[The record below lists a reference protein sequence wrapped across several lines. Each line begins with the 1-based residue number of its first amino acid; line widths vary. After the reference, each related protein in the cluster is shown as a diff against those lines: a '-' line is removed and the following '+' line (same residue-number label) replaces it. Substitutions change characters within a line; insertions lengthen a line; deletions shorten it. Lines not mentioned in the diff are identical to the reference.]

1 MDLNNYYSKKY
12 LKYKKKYLDLKGN
25 GPNDLKV
32 GDKLISYYNPGDG
45 RHIFNVVEITAI
57 RNLDDGSRFYEV
69 KTQSGKKVRFSSS
82 QENDTWIRNND
93 MSGFY
98 RNLDPNVQEVWE
110 NHGKNPKNQKKQ
122 SSPAASPQNVFR
134 PPMSSQP
141 MFSQPMSTINP
152 PMSSQSTFSQYMPS
166 QTISS
171 TNRTNDIKVN
181 INLPI
186 IMNKGILE
194 RVNICLNNGGKIEH
208 AHHLTLYS
216 GTTDNYNDLKIITTN
231 SSSIK
236 NVFFRE
242 CPTNVDTG
250 TGGYKILGQSLPDD
264 IKQIINFNDN
274 LNNLNDS
281 YGSENNERKGVFL
294 AKVFFGNNV
303 NFTPVYNEIKKGTSN
318 LTDTG
323 LYTRDKYDNFTLH
336 LSLAK
341 FDNVGQALTALG
353 NIYSSRLQSGFQNYF
368 NNQENFAKHLNISI
382 N

>member
-1 MDLNNYYSKKY
+1 MSKSDYKIKY

-25 GPNDLKV
+25 GPNDLQQ
-32 GDKLISYYNPGDG
+32 GDKIISYHNPTHDK
-45 RHIFNVVEITAI
+45 HIFNEVEITAI
-57 RNLDDGSRFYEV
+57 RNLDDGSRIYQT
-69 KTQSGKKVRFSSS
+69 KTKDKPTGPKLHSS
-82 QENDTWIRNND
+82 QENITWIRKNNPI
-93 MSGFY
+93 GFY
-98 RNLDPNVQEVWE
+98 RNPDQNVQEKWK
-110 NHGKNPKNQKKQ
+110 NHGNNPNKSRQQ
-122 SSPAASPQNVFR
+122 STPASSPPSQQQQI
-134 PPMSSQP
+134 SSTTNQP
-141 MFSQPMSTINP
+141 IQQQRSSTTNP
-152 PMSSQSTFSQYMPS
+152 PSVINMS
-166 QTISS
+166 ISS

-186 IMNKGILE
+186 IMNEGILK

-242 CPTNVDTG
+242 CPPNVNTG
-250 TGGYKILGQSLPDD
+250 TSGYKILGQNLPDG
-264 IKQIINFNDN
+264 IKRIINFNDN

-281 YGSENNERKGVFL
+281 YGSENNRDKGVFL

-303 NFTPVYNEIKKGTSN
+303 DFTSVYEKIKEGTSN
-318 LTDTG
+318 LDDTK
-323 LYTRDKYDNFTLH
+323 LYTRDNYDNFTLH

-341 FDNVGQALTALG
+341 FDNVGQALIAL
-353 NIYSSRLQSGFQNYF
+353 NEIYQSRLPPGFEDYF
-368 NNQENFAKHLNISI
+368 NIESNFANHLNISI

>member
-25 GPNDLKV
+25 GPNLQV
-32 GDKLISYYNPGDG
+32 GDKLISYYNPSYNK
-45 RHIFNVVEITAI
+45 HIFNEVEITAI
-57 RNLDDGSRFYEV
+57 RNLGDGSIFYQT
-69 KTQSGKKVRFSSS
+69 KTKDKPNGPGLHSSN
-82 QENDTWIRNND
+82 EKITWIRKNDLNGFNNSD
-93 MSGFY
+93 VQNKWSTHG
-98 RNLDPNVQEVWE
+98 NNPNKPQ
-110 NHGKNPKNQKKQ
+110 KQ
-122 SSPAASPQNVFR
+122 SSPAASPPNVFR
-134 PPMSSQP
+134 Q
-141 MFSQPMSTINP
+141 

-171 TNRTNDIKVN
+171 TNRRDDDIKVN

-186 IMNKGILE
+186 IMNEGILE

-368 NNQENFAKHLNISI
+368 NNQRNFAKHLNISI

>member
-1 MDLNNYYSKKY
+1 
-12 LKYKKKYLDLKGN
+12 
-25 GPNDLKV
+25 
-32 GDKLISYYNPGDG
+32 
-45 RHIFNVVEITAI
+45 
-57 RNLDDGSRFYEV
+57 
-69 KTQSGKKVRFSSS
+69 
-82 QENDTWIRNND
+82 
-93 MSGFY
+93 MS
-98 RNLDPNVQEVWE
+98 
-110 NHGKNPKNQKKQ
+110 
-122 SSPAASPQNVFR
+122 
-134 PPMSSQP
+134 
-141 MFSQPMSTINP
+141 
-152 PMSSQSTFSQYMPS
+152 
-166 QTISS
+166 ISS
-171 TNRTNDIKVN
+171 TNRPNDIKVN

-186 IMNKGILE
+186 IMNQDILE

-242 CPTNVDTG
+242 CPTNVNTG
-250 TGGYKILGQSLPDD
+250 TGGYKILGQNLPDG
-264 IKQIINFNDN
+264 IKRIINFDDN

-281 YGSENNERKGVFL
+281 YGGENNGDKGVFL

-341 FDNVGQALTALG
+341 FDNVGQALTALRV
-353 NIYSSRLQSGFQNYF
+353 IYNSQLPPGFTNYF
-368 NNQENFAKHLNISI
+368 NIKSNFAKHLSISI